1 MKFWLLTRPRNQ
13 VQNLAMS
20 EDYFEEEEEQEQ
32 QPASA
37 EVAIT
42 NNDQRNQPSAL
53 PSVFSWPKKG
63 HSVPDVM
70 WACAWCLVS
79 QNITQK

>member
-1 MKFWLLTRPRNQ
+1 ML
-13 VQNLAMS
+13 
-20 EDYFEEEEEQEQ
+20 EDYFEEEEEKQQ

-37 EVAIT
+37 EVAIK
-42 NNDQRNQPSAL
+42 NNGQGNQPTAL

-63 HSVPDVM
+63 HSVPDVT

-79 QNITQK
+79 RNITQK